1 MLFTLNAF
9 MRSSNFITV
18 RLKYLLFLSLAMT
31 LSASTFGKVTPT
43 TLFAPQADTLQKVS
57 MMFEVKFGEP
67 NEIDINKHPVIKNSF
82 KEFDYHPDSELPSG
96 LMLSNEGILRWSPTA
111 EQFTN
116 LKEHPYLLDFHANST
131 AGSFVKGQ
139 IRIIALGEIPVQT
152 VIPDDTTKTIQTT
165 STPLAE
171 EAESEVALEP
181 ISLVLKKTK
190 DWDTKKEG
198 EKFELKFEAT
208 GGSGEYK
215 FELVEPSFLME
226 NLDQY
231 GNFLWNPDFD
241 FVSPEETVK
250 SINLKIKVFDT
261 EGSEFFETIS
271 LFVEHVNRPPVV
283 SELPTFYIQYN
294 RENTYQL
301 KKDGLTFDPDGDS
314 IIFIPVLKELPQ
326 GMEVNKNGLIK
337 WNPSRRQINYLHQN
351 PLYLS
356 FTVEDYPYGE
366 KSIGQVRIEVSQ
378 ADLPPEIAMIPNK
391 QSFEIREDEELNLNF
406 FITDPNGENDLL
418 SFGFVSENSA
428 IPTESLKKKEEW
440 QYEFRWTPGYSFIK
454 EEGEKNEFDISF
466 YAIDKESNR
475 TERNILVTVVDTEN
489 ILEKD
494 RVLYDQYRTV
504 LERAFDMI
512 SQLNEK
518 EDELEKK
525 YKMAKQGKKKRAI
538 STASL
543 GALTGLSPII
553 FINNPDGQKIAAGLG
568 GTATATIGTLEASN
582 VIGEPPSDIMR
593 DLNYVSQ
600 KRNDLLIYGNVF
612 ASKYALPVSKRDN
625 SFQSDLRSLSI
636 HLSIKDGANLDLD
649 AGWENK
655 KDASSKNIKK
665 IFKDFNKDERFE
677 ENYE

>member
-1 MLFTLNAF
+1 MLFKLHAF
-9 MRSSNFITV
+9 MSSSNYIIARMKNLFCLFI
-18 RLKYLLFLSLAMT
+18 AMT
-31 LSASTFGKVTPT
+31 LATFVFGKINDSRAEV
-43 TLFAPQADTLQKVS
+43 AQVDTLQRVS
-57 MMFEVKFGEP
+57 MMFEVRYGET
-67 NEIDINKHPVIKNSF
+67 NAIDINNHPVIKNSREDF
-82 KEFDYHPDSELPSG
+82 KYHSDTDLLPG
-96 LMLSNEGILRWSPTA
+96 LMLSIEGTLSWSPTV
-111 EQFTN
+111 EQFGN

-131 AGSFVKGQ
+131 ADSFVKGQ
-139 IRIIALGEIPVQT
+139 IRIIALGEIPQQT
-152 VIPDDTTKTIQTT
+152 VVAFDSTETSLTE
-165 STPLAE
+165 STPISA
-171 EAESEVALEP
+171 EAEAEQPLEP
-181 ISLVLKKTK
+181 ISLVLTKTK
-190 DWDTKKEG
+190 GWDTKKEG
-198 EKFELKFEAT
+198 EKFDIQLEAT

-215 FELVEPSFLME
+215 FELLEPSFLME

-231 GNFLWNPDFD
+231 GNFNWEPGFD
-241 FVSPEETVK
+241 FVAPDEIIK
-250 SINLKIKVFDT
+250 SIPIKIKVFDT
-261 EGSEFFETIS
+261 EGNEFFETIS

-283 SELPTFYIQYN
+283 NELPTFYIQYN
-294 RENTYQL
+294 RENTYRL

-314 IIFIPVLKELPQ
+314 IVFTPVLKELPQ
-326 GMEVNKNGLIK
+326 GMLVNKDGLIK
-337 WNPSRRQINYLHQN
+337 WNPSRRQINYMHEN

-378 ADLPPEIAMIPNK
+378 ADLPPEIAMIPDK
-391 QSFEIREDEELNLNF
+391 QTFEIKEDEELNLNF
-406 FITDPNGENDLL
+406 FITDPNGQNDLL

-428 IPTESLKKKEEW
+428 IPNEALKSKEEW

-454 EEGEKNEFDISF
+454 EVGEKNEFDISF

-525 YKMAKQGKKKRAI
+525 YKNAKKGKKKRAI

-636 HLSIKDGANLDLD
+636 HLSVKDGANLDLD
-649 AGWENK
+649 AAWENK
-655 KDASSKNIKK
+655 KDASSRNIKK
-665 IFKDFNKDERFE
+665 IFKDFNQDERFE

>member
-1 MLFTLNAF
+1 MLFKLHLF
-9 MRSSNFITV
+9 MRSSNRIVGQMKNLLCVFIAMILTS
-18 RLKYLLFLSLAMT
+18 SL
-31 LSASTFGKVTPT
+31 FGKVNDSR
-43 TLFAPQADTLQKVS
+43 LDLAQVDTLQNVS
-57 MMFEVKFGEP
+57 MMFEIKFGEA
-67 NEIDINKHPVIKNSF
+67 NAIDINNHPVIKNAFEDFNYYS
-82 KEFDYHPDSELPSG
+82 ETELPLG
-96 LMLSNEGILRWSPTA
+96 LMLSNKGIISWSPTV
-111 EQFTN
+111 EQFGN

-131 AGSFVKGQ
+131 GGSYVKGQ
-139 IRIIALGEIPVQT
+139 IRIIALGEMPEQT
-152 VIPDDTTKTIQTT
+152 VVAIDSTETSQTE
-165 STPLAE
+165 SAPISA
-171 EAESEVALEP
+171 EAEVEQPLEP
-181 ISLVLKKTK
+181 ISLVLTK
-190 DWDTKKEG
+190 AEGWDTRKEG
-198 EKFELKFEAT
+198 EKFDLQLEAT

-231 GNFLWNPDFD
+231 GNFTWEPGFD
-241 FVSPEETVK
+241 FVASDEILK
-250 SINLKIKVFDT
+250 SVPVKIKVFDT
-261 EGSEFFETIS
+261 EGNEFFETIS
-271 LFVEHVNRPPVV
+271 LFIEHVNRPPVV
-283 SELPTFYIQYN
+283 SELPTFYIQYSK
-294 RENTYQL
+294 ENTYQL

-314 IIFIPVLKELPQ
+314 IVFTPVLKELPQ
-326 GMEVNKNGLIK
+326 GMVVNKNGLIK
-337 WNPSRRQINYLHQN
+337 WNPSRRQVNYLNEN

-356 FTVEDYPYGE
+356 FTVEDFPYGE

-391 QSFEIREDEELNLNF
+391 QRFEINEDEELNLNF
-406 FITDPNGENDLL
+406 FITDPNGQNDLL

-428 IPTESLKKKEEW
+428 IPNESLKNKEEW
-440 QYEFRWTPGYSFIK
+440 QYEFRWTPGYNFIK
-454 EEGEKNEFDISF
+454 EVGEKNEFDISF
-466 YAIDKESNR
+466 YAIDRESNR

-525 YKMAKQGKKKRAI
+525 YKNAKQGKKKRAI

-636 HLSIKDGANLDLD
+636 HLSVKDGANLDLD
-649 AGWENK
+649 AAWENK
-655 KDASSKNIKK
+655 KDASSRNIKK

-677 ENYE
+677 ENYK

>member
-1 MLFTLNAF
+1 
-9 MRSSNFITV
+9 
-18 RLKYLLFLSLAMT
+18 
-31 LSASTFGKVTPT
+31 
-43 TLFAPQADTLQKVS
+43 
-57 MMFEVKFGEP
+57 
-67 NEIDINKHPVIKNSF
+67 
-82 KEFDYHPDSELPSG
+82 
-96 LMLSNEGILRWSPTA
+96 
-111 EQFTN
+111 
-116 LKEHPYLLDFHANST
+116 
-131 AGSFVKGQ
+131 
-139 IRIIALGEIPVQT
+139 
-152 VIPDDTTKTIQTT
+152 
-165 STPLAE
+165 
-171 EAESEVALEP
+171 
-181 ISLVLKKTK
+181 
-190 DWDTKKEG
+190 
-198 EKFELKFEAT
+198 
-208 GGSGEYK
+208 
-215 FELVEPSFLME
+215 ME

-231 GNFLWNPDFD
+231 GNFNWEPGFD
-241 FVSPEETVK
+241 FVAPDEIIK
-250 SINLKIKVFDT
+250 SIPIKIKVFDT
-261 EGSEFFETIS
+261 EGNEFFETIS

-283 SELPTFYIQYN
+283 NELPTFYIQYN
-294 RENTYQL
+294 RENTYRL
-301 KKDGLTFDPDGDS
+301 KKEGLTFDPDGDS
-314 IIFIPVLKELPQ
+314 IVFTPVLKELPQ
-326 GMEVNKNGLIK
+326 GMLVNKDGLIK
-337 WNPSRRQINYLHQN
+337 WNPSRRQINYLHEN

-378 ADLPPEIAMIPNK
+378 ADLPPEIAMIPDK
-391 QSFEIREDEELNLNF
+391 QTFEIKEDEELNLNF
-406 FITDPNGENDLL
+406 FITDPNGQNDLL

-428 IPTESLKKKEEW
+428 IPNEALKSKEEW

-454 EEGEKNEFDISF
+454 EVGEKNEFDISF

-525 YKMAKQGKKKRAI
+525 YKNAKKGKKKRAI

-636 HLSIKDGANLDLD
+636 HLSVKDGANLDLD
-649 AGWENK
+649 AAWENK
-655 KDASSKNIKK
+655 KDASSRNIKK
-665 IFKDFNKDERFE
+665 IFKDFNQDERFE